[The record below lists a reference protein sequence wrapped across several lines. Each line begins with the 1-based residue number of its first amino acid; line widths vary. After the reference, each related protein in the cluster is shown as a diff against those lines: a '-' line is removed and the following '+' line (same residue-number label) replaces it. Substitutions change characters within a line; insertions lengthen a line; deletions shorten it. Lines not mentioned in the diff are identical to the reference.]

1 MENNMVFLSFHLF
14 FMVGVGHGSSPI
26 NLIGHY
32 SFSFRNGDQLFGSKI
47 TFSTFKLHTINL
59 FLFSYKLIVWLEE

>member
-1 MENNMVFLSFHLF
+1 MAVNVRRMWMDMAFSQ
-14 FMVGVGHGSSPI
+14 S
-26 NLIGHY
+26 LIGHY